1 MAAFYR
7 SVHVGGETGIPPQPN
22 PDFIFFKAQKG
33 QQLAFFEISGGG
45 GGLTRDT
52 TDGFGG

>member
-33 QQLAFFEISGGG
+33 QQGTAARFFLNIWWRGGV
-45 GGLTRDT
+45 
-52 TDGFGG
+52 